1 MKFAQ
6 RLSKDLPYPVVMA
19 AAWSLCLLAIVA
31 GLWVA
36 GTALGKIS
44 MVVIPL
50 AIAAL
55 LAALLA
61 PVNQLL
67 TRRLHFPRALSALLS
82 LFGLIGLV
90 ALGVVFAVNQFASS
104 YQSLADKAQEGATEV
119 ANWVHDGPLQVPRSD
134 NSHSLV
140 AQISQWAQSNSH
152 SLYSNAVDAGTTT
165 IDTFAAILI
174 CLIATF
180 FFLFDGPKISRF
192 LIGLFPRQS
201 RQDVTAAGAA
211 AWSTLK
217 AYARMQIVVASIN
230 ALGIGIGAWILG
242 TPLVVPITAVV
253 FICSFVPIV
262 GAVVSG
268 AIAVLIAFVD
278 GGLTHAIIMTIIV
291 IGVHFLETHG
301 LQPFLMGHAVRVHPL
316 AVVVV
321 VAAGTYLF
329 SLAGALFAVPITA
342 MINSSVRAIAA
353 RHQAPPSSS
362 QTEEGKRPNK
372 ANAQTVRTKPLATD

>member
-201 RQDVTAAGAA
+201 RPDVTAAGAA
-211 AWSTLK
+211 AWGTLK

-362 QTEEGKRPNK
+362 QTEEGERPNSK
-372 ANAQTVRTKPLATD
+372 DKTSRDGLTTSTL